1 MLVNILQ
8 TFDDANGKRR
18 YAGENPDV
26 DPAIARKWVQD
37 GNAAYDADTKQD
49 RPILSQVAAAILR
62 PANIAAVKPP
72 SAAIGLSAITAT
84 NTWRQVFQL
93 PTPGKVLVRAVYETD
108 NATPAAR
115 TASFA
120 ASDTFGYAATIGGAA
135 QTWQVAGALTP
146 SAPGT
151 ITTIA
156 DWSVARTGWYL
167 LDVPAAV
174 DSGVGGY
181 VMVNTKFA
189 ASDKCLAGSA
199 GPRPFTEYV
208 SYINPK
214 LPTGKYASF
223 YAAGDFASVNQNSF
237 VAAVPEGGQ
246 FAPCYLE
253 YIPLNSVFYGVAIG
267 NSTTAGMGLGDPT
280 AQPNNYGWPLIAA
293 NARVAAGAPVV
304 ISNFA
309 HEGATAA
316 DYLGAPTTTGRLS
329 LLFKSAD
336 FKPSFVVIQPTASSG
351 GLDAGTI
358 ETTLTNLLL
367 WCKLLREYGI
377 LPIVRT
383 MFPTNG
389 LSAPREAVRQ
399 QLNNQIRASGEV
411 VFDIDAIVRDP
422 SNQATILPSLTVDG
436 THLNIAGN
444 ELAALDPTR
453 GFARLLSRIG
463 A

>member
-1 MLVNILQ
+1 MPYGSDPNDIYH
-8 TFDDANGKRR
+8 NGKWYRR
-18 YAGENPDV
+18 TGDPFNGADV
-26 DPAIARKWVQD
+26 AV
-37 GNAAYDADTKQD
+37 
-49 RPILSQVAAAILR
+49 R

-72 SAAIGLSAITAT
+72 SAVIGLSAITAT

-108 NATPAAR
+108 AAAPAAR

-146 SAPGT
+146 AAPGT

-156 DWSVARTGWYL
+156 DWSVGRTGWYL

-189 ASDKCLAGSA
+189 GADKCLAGTA
-199 GPRPFTEYV
+199 GSRPFTEYV

-223 YAAGDFASVNQNSF
+223 YAAGDFASANQNSF

-253 YIPLNSVFYGVAIG
+253 YIPLNSVFWGVAIG
-267 NSTTAGMGLGDPT
+267 NSTTAGLGFGDPT
-280 AQPNNYGWPLIAA
+280 VQPNNYGWPLIAA
-293 NARVAAGAPVV
+293 NSRVAAGAPVV

-316 DYLGAPTTTGRLS
+316 DFMGAPTTTGRLS
-329 LLFKSAD
+329 LLAKSTD
-336 FKPSFVVIQPTASSG
+336 FKPSFVIFQPTASSAG
-351 GLDAGTI
+351 FDTGTI
-358 ETTLTNLLL
+358 ETTLANDLL
-367 WCKLLREYGI
+367 WCKWMRENGI

-383 MFPTNG
+383 MFPANG
-389 LSAPREAVRQ
+389 LSAPREAARQ
-399 QLNNQIRASGEV
+399 QLNKQIRASGEV
-411 VFDIDAIVRDP
+411 VFDIDAIVRAP
-422 SNQATILPSLTVDG
+422 SNQATILPALTVDG

-444 ELAALDPTR
+444 ELAALDPVL
-453 GFARLLSRIG
+453 GFARVLANVG

>member
-1 MLVNILQ
+1 MGIGVLQ
-8 TFDDANGKRR
+8 TGSGWNVTG
-18 YAGENPDV
+18 P
-26 DPAIARKWVQD
+26 
-37 GNAAYDADTKQD
+37 TKSKT
-49 RPILSQVAAAILR
+49 IIVR

-108 NATPAAR
+108 AAAPAAR

-120 ASDTFGYAATIGGAA
+120 ASDTFGYAATVGGVA

-189 ASDKCLAGSA
+189 GADKCLAGSV
-199 GPRPFTEYV
+199 GSRPFTEYV
-208 SYINPK
+208 SYINPR

-223 YAAGDFASVNQNSF
+223 YAAGDYSSANQNSF
-237 VAAVPEGGQ
+237 VAAVPQGGE

-253 YIPLNSVFYGVAIG
+253 YIPLNSVFWGVAIG
-267 NSTTAGMGLGDPT
+267 NSTTAGLGFGDPT
-280 AQPNNYGWPLIAA
+280 VQPNNYGWPLIAA
-293 NARVAAGAPVV
+293 NARVAAGVPVV

-309 HEGATAA
+309 HEGAAAA
-316 DYLGAPTTTGRLS
+316 DFMGAPTTTGRLS
-329 LLFKSAD
+329 LLAKSTD
-336 FKPSFVVIQPTASSG
+336 FKPSFVIIQPSASSAG
-351 GLDAGTI
+351 FDTGTI
-358 ETTLTNLLL
+358 ETTLANDLL
-367 WCKLLREYGI
+367 WCKWMRENGI

-399 QLNNQIRASGEV
+399 QLNKQIRASGEL

-422 SNQATILPSLTVDG
+422 NNPAMIQASLTIDG
-436 THLNIAGN
+436 THLNMAGN
-444 ELAALDPTR
+444 ELAALDRER
-453 GFARLLSRIG
+453 GFAQLLERIG
-463 A
+463 I